1 MKLNTYKNLLRI
13 AFVTVLGLAIGVFPS
28 AFAQDETTAPES
40 IAVVPESPDAIK
52 LPLWEWTGHHVVQ
65 TITGEILKH
74 MGYNVEFVHA
84 GEIPSHPAI
93 AAGELHA
100 SMEVWVS
107 GRRVEFFHNTHGKGG
122 EDLGYLGLAPGEGW
136 FYPPYVEEQCPGLP
150 DWRALNDC
158 AELFSVPET
167 FPKGRFLDYP
177 AEWAV
182 PNDQRIEAL
191 DLNYQIVKS
200 GGEGSLITEI
210 ESAYARK
217 APLLLIFWAPH
228 WAFNKYQ
235 LNRVQFPPYEITCEE
250 DPAWGLNKDAVWD
263 CDLPAQEIKK
273 YAWAGVKDK
282 WPAAYRLMRNVRI
295 TNDIQEALMLK
306 IDVEGGK
313 LENVVADWLK
323 ENEIMWRAWVKDAM
337 LNPGS

>member
-1 MKLNTYKNLLRI
+1 MKLSTSKNLFRI
-13 AFVTVLGLAIGVFPS
+13 SFVTVLGLAIGAFPS
-28 AFAQDETTAPES
+28 AFAQDETTAPEA
-40 IAVVPESPDAIK
+40 IAMVPESPDAIK
-52 LPLWEWTGHHVVQ
+52 LPLWEWTGHRVIQ
-65 TITGEILKH
+65 TVTGEILKE
-74 MGYNVEFVHA
+74 MGYNVEYVNA

-107 GRRVEFFHNTHGKGG
+107 NQRVMFFHNTHGKGG

-136 FYPPYVEEQCPGLP
+136 YYPPYMEEQCPGLP
-150 DWRALNDC
+150 DWQALNDC

-182 PNDQRIEAL
+182 PNDQRLEAL
-191 DLNYQIVKS
+191 DINFEIVKS

-228 WAFNKYQ
+228 WAFTKYD
-235 LNRVQFPPYEITCEE
+235 LKRVQLPAYQIACEE
-250 DPAWGLNKDAVWD
+250 DPAWGLNKDAIFD

-282 WPAAYRLMRNVRI
+282 WPAAYRLMRNVRF
-295 TNDIQEALMLK
+295 TNADQEALMLK

-313 LENVVADWLK
+313 LEKVVANWLK
-323 ENEIMWRAWVKDAM
+323 GHETMWRAWVKDAM